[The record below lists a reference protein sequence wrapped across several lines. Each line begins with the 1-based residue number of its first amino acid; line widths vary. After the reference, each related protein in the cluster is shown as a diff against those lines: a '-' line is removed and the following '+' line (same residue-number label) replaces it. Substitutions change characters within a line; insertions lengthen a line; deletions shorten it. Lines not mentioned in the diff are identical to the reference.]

1 MRVLVT
7 GATGNIGR
15 QVVATAVEHGHEV
28 VGVDRR
34 PARPGQKPDAAAGL
48 VVADVS
54 DAEAMDGLMREVR
67 PEAVIHLAAI
77 PAPELDAAAVVFA
90 TNTQSTFAVLEA
102 AGNVGAGRVAIASSI
117 AALGIN
123 FSKVPLSPRYAP
135 VDEAHP
141 NLGNDPYALSKEVD
155 ETTARTMQRR
165 HGYQVAA
172 LRIMNSAPMERQI
185 ARAIDA
191 EGEPCRIAGEL
202 WSYLDVRDAARAF
215 LLAVERRHPGLPH
228 HQRGGAG
235 DYSSLPTAELLRRCH
250 PTTELRRPIIGRETP
265 MDLTRARD
273 LLGFEAAYV
282 IPRSADGHV
291 ADGATRSPKPSGG

>member
-15 QVVATAVEHGHEV
+15 QVVVAAVERGHEV

-34 PARPGQKPDAAAGL
+34 PVRPGQEPDAAAGL
-48 VVADVS
+48 IVADVS

-67 PEAVIHLAAI
+67 PEAVVHLAAI

-102 AGNVGAGRVAIASSI
+102 AGSVGVGRVAIASSI

-123 FSKVPLSPRYAP
+123 FSKAPLSPRYAP

-202 WSYLDVRDAARAF
+202 WSYLDIRDAARAF
-215 LLAVERRHPGLPH
+215 LLAVERDIPGYHTINVAAP
-228 HQRGGAG
+228 
-235 DYSSLPTAELLRRCH
+235 DTYSSLPTAELLRRCH
-250 PTTELRRPIIGRETP
+250 PTTELRRPIVGRETP

-273 LLGFEAAYV
+273 LLGFEAAYI
-282 IPRSADGHV
+282 IPRAADGHV
-291 ADGATRSPKPSGG
+291 IGGAALSPGPSGG